1 MAVVSGGKRALLVGV
16 SYKGD
21 TSRELTGAAEDVK
34 NMNSLL
40 KKFLFPEESIHM
52 LTEELGAKDPLKA
65 PTRENIMKE
74 MRWLVEG
81 CRAGDS
87 LVFHFSGH
95 GRQRKDDNGDEVDGR
110 DEELCP
116 VDYKVSGNILDD
128 DINDAIVKPLTQG
141 VKLHA
146 IIDTCHSGTM
156 LDLPY
161 LCRFNRMGLCS
172 RYKWVGQTRWRLS
185 PKKEWAM
192 VPVGGH
198 AISISGCKD
207 YQNSLEPDNTQA
219 GGGVMTWSF
228 LEAVGSR
235 RTMTYGELLDSMR
248 AKVHHRLQQSS
259 SGKCLVTGC
268 LGSLAA
274 KCLPCCFL
282 SVQEP
287 QLCSS
292 KEFNVYEE
300 QFIL

>member
-1 MAVVSGGKRALLVGV
+1 MAVVSGRKRALLVGV

-34 NMNSLL
+34 DMNSLL
-40 KKFLFPEESIHM
+40 KKFLFPEGSIHM

-116 VDYKVSGNILDD
+116 VDYKESGNILDD

-141 VKLHA
+141 
-146 IIDTCHSGTM
+146 
-156 LDLPY
+156 
-161 LCRFNRMGLCS
+161 
-172 RYKWVGQTRWRLS
+172 WVGQTRWRLS
-185 PKKEWAM
+185 PKKERAM

-207 YQNSLEPDNTQA
+207 YQNSLEPDNTA
-219 GGGVMTWSF
+219 GGGVMTRSF

-292 KEFNVYEE
+292 EEFNVYEE